1 MNGEGN
7 TPSEYTPRARALIA
21 AMVVTG
27 MSALFLGILQ
37 FESSEP
43 VRFLSYLVL
52 AVLAAGLRVDL
63 PTLSGTL
70 SINFL
75 FILIGLVELTL
86 SEVLV
91 IGTAMTLVQC
101 LLPQPRRPIFVK
113 TIFNVSV
120 VVLAIFGTAMLY
132 YYQPVRDLGMN
143 QAVLLMFASVVLFLF
158 VTVPVATAMAWTE
171 GREVLATWRE
181 CNLWSL
187 PYYLAGAAI
196 AGVFTTLTHSIG
208 WQLALL
214 LIPIIYLMV
223 RSYQLYVARVDDS
236 LQHAEQ
242 MAGLHLRTIEA
253 LALAIEAKD
262 QTTADHLER
271 VQTYAVE
278 IGKDM
283 NLPYEQL
290 EAIRAAALLHDIGKL
305 AVPEHILSKPGK
317 LTPEE
322 FDKMK
327 IHPIVGAEII
337 ERAEFPYPVAPI
349 VRSHHERWNG
359 EGYPDGLVGTDIP
372 IGARILSAVDC
383 LDALS
388 TDRQYRRA
396 LPLQEAMEFVR
407 GESGKAFDPDV
418 VEILYRRYE
427 QLEQI
432 VKSRKGSIKELTT
445 NIKVTRGRPAAGFA
459 ESSTPPVP
467 KSKHQQ
473 QAQKLTFLD
482 TIAAA
487 RQEVQTLFELSKDLG
502 SSLSLEETLSL
513 LATRIKRLV
522 PYDAIAIYF
531 LQNEELVPKFVAG
544 ESFRLFSDLRI
555 PYGQGLSGWVAER
568 RQPILNGNPT
578 VEPAYLNDPN
588 CVTALRSALA
598 VPLEG
603 LNQNVVGVLT
613 LYHNDKDF
621 FSKDHLR
628 VLNAISTK
636 ISNSIENAMKFEMAE
651 TSATIDYLTGLPNA
665 RSLFQH
671 LEVEIHRCQ
680 RANQPLEVVVCDLNG
695 FKAINDRFGHL
706 EGNKVLREVADHFK
720 DNFRDYDYI
729 ARMGGDEFVL
739 VLPGAQHGNGAI
751 RAAQLS
757 QLAAVAGYKVTGAN
771 LLSCAVGIAR
781 YPEDGADAEA
791 LISTADQRMYRE
803 KHEFKQ
809 LEKSRAEAAQD
820 DGMRRWQEPR
830 QAGTG
835 SSTFAKT

>member
-1 MNGEGN
+1 LVTHTHYVEGS
-7 TPSEYTPRARALIA
+7 PAPQFPPRARALISL
-21 AMVVTG
+21 VVLLG
-27 MSALFLGILQ
+27 MGSLFIGVLQ
-37 FESSEP
+37 FESSDP

-101 LLPQPRRPIFVK
+101 LLPQPRRPIFIK
-113 TIFNVSV
+113 TIFNVAV
-120 VVLAIFGTAMLY
+120 VVLAIFGTALVY
-132 YYQPVRDLGMN
+132 YFQPFREIGMN
-143 QAVLLMFASVVLFLF
+143 QAVLLMLVSVVLFLF
-158 VTVPVATAMAWTE
+158 VTVPVAAAMAWTE
-171 GREVLATWRE
+171 GREVFATWKE

-278 IGKDM
+278 IGKEM

-359 EGYPDGLVGTDIP
+359 EGYPDGLVAEQIP

-396 LPLQEAMEFVR
+396 LPLAEAMDFVQ
-407 GESGKAFDPDV
+407 GESGKAFDPAV
-418 VEILYRRYE
+418 VEILARRYVE
-427 QLEQI
+427 LEQI

-445 NIKVTRGRPAAGFA
+445 NIKVERGRPAAGFA
-459 ESSTPPVP
+459 ETPASAKPV
-467 KSKHQQ
+467 SKHQQ

-482 TIAAA
+482 TIACSSFPRTSARLFRWKRRSACSPPVLNGLSPTTPSPSTSSNTTSSSPNSSPAKAFVFFPISAYPWARASAA
-487 RQEVQTLFELSKDLG
+487 G
-502 SSLSLEETLSL
+502 SLSAAS
-513 LATRIKRLV
+513 
-522 PYDAIAIYF
+522 PYSTAI
-531 LQNEELVPKFVAG
+531 P
-544 ESFRLFSDLRI
+544 
-555 PYGQGLSGWVAER
+555 
-568 RQPILNGNPT
+568 
-578 VEPAYLNDPN
+578 
-588 CVTALRSALA
+588 RS
-598 VPLEG
+598 
-603 LNQNVVGVLT
+603 
-613 LYHNDKDF
+613 
-621 FSKDHLR
+621 SR
-628 VLNAISTK
+628 
-636 ISNSIENAMKFEMAE
+636 
-651 TSATIDYLTGLPNA
+651 
-665 RSLFQH
+665 
-671 LEVEIHRCQ
+671 
-680 RANQPLEVVVCDLNG
+680 
-695 FKAINDRFGHL
+695 
-706 EGNKVLREVADHFK
+706 
-720 DNFRDYDYI
+720 
-729 ARMGGDEFVL
+729 
-739 VLPGAQHGNGAI
+739 
-751 RAAQLS
+751 
-757 QLAAVAGYKVTGAN
+757 
-771 LLSCAVGIAR
+771 
-781 YPEDGADAEA
+781 
-791 LISTADQRMYRE
+791 LISTTRIASPLSAPPLPYRS
-803 KHEFKQ
+803 K
-809 LEKSRAEAAQD
+809 A
-820 DGMRRWQEPR
+820 
-830 QAGTG
+830 
-835 SSTFAKT
+835 